1 MPRPG
6 LKSDDEALF
15 LSAMKDVQR
24 PSGGSEKMESTEP
37 VTSSKPPP
45 TPKMAPRAM
54 PMPKGPKKLSPLATG
69 RSGDVDG
76 RTLDKLKRGKLRPQA
91 RLDLHGMSQD
101 EAHRAL
107 VSFLA
112 DAQADG
118 KRCVLVVTG
127 RGRISEGGGVLRN
140 QTPNW
145 LNAPAIRARILAFAT
160 AQPKD
165 GGSGALY
172 VLLRRV
178 R

>member
-1 MPRPG
+1 
-6 LKSDDEALF
+6 
-15 LSAMKDVQR
+15 MKDVQR
-24 PSGGSEKMESTEP
+24 PAGGVEKIETAEPSELG
-37 VTSSKPPP
+37 KPPSTQTTAFRATP
-45 TPKMAPRAM
+45 TPPS
-54 PMPKGPKKLSPLATG
+54 PKNFLPLATG
-69 RSGDVDG
+69 RYG

-91 RLDLHGMSQD
+91 RLDLHGMTQN

-107 VSFLA
+107 VSFMA
-112 DAQADG
+112 DAQAEG

-127 RGRISEGGGVLRN
+127 RGRLSEGGGVLRN

-145 LNAPAIRARILAFAT
+145 LNAPAIRSRLLAFAT
-160 AQPKD
+160 AQPRD